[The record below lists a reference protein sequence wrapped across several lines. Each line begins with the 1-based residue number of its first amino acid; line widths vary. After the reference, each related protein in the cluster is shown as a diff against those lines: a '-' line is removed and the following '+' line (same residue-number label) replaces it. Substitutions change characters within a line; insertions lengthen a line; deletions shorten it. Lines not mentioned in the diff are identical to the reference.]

1 MNTIN
6 LNAERFSQEESRSM
20 DNIHQEVYNFEKLR
34 KLYLDN
40 RHSYKNS
47 GAFENLLRGA
57 NKQETYVNHLIM
69 IHCKTFNQETFT
81 IDDVMYSESYQNVFF
96 RGGK

>member
-1 MNTIN
+1 MNNIN

-40 RHSYKNS
+40 RHSYRNS
-47 GAFENLLRGA
+47 GAFDHLLEGA
-57 NKQETYVNHLIM
+57 NKQETYVNFLIM
-69 IHCKTFNQETFT
+69 IHCKTFDEKTFT
-81 IDDVMYSESYQNVFF
+81 IDDVMYSESYEKAFF

>member
-1 MNTIN
+1 MNNIN

-34 KLYLDN
+34 KLCSDN

-47 GAFENLLRGA
+47 GAFDNLLRGA
-57 NKQETYVNHLIM
+57 NKQETYVNYLIM
-69 IHCKTFNQETFT
+69 IHCKTFDQPTFT
-81 IDDVMYSESYQNVFF
+81 IDDVMYSESYENAFF

>member
-1 MNTIN
+1 MNNIN

-40 RHSYKNS
+40 RHSYRSS
-47 GAFENLLRGA
+47 GAFDHLVRGA
-57 NKQETYVNHLIM
+57 NKQETYVNFLIM

-81 IDDVMYSESYQNVFF
+81 IDDVMYSESYENVFF

>member
-1 MNTIN
+1 MSTIN

-40 RHSYKNS
+40 
-47 GAFENLLRGA
+47 
-57 NKQETYVNHLIM
+57 
-69 IHCKTFNQETFT
+69 
-81 IDDVMYSESYQNVFF
+81 
-96 RGGK
+96 